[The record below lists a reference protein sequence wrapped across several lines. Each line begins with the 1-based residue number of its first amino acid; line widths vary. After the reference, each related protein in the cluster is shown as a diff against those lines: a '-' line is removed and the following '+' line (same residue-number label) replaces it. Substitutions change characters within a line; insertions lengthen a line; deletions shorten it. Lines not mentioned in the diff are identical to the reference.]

1 MRLLIKAMGFLVVMS
16 VVLVGTLFLI
26 PADRLGNIL
35 SDQLT
40 RQTGRVVALGDTRMT
55 IWPVIGLAVTDL
67 EIGNADWGVE
77 KAFFTARRAAFG
89 LDPVA
94 ALRGQVEFR
103 SVEAENPVLNLETA
117 ADGRTNWTFGGQ
129 APASDANAA
138 PPVLLRR
145 LVISDGQFSHLKDGK
160 TTLLSDVDIAIEW
173 PGQSNPMR
181 FNARISPARSPIE
194 LTGQIDRPLSLLT
207 GEPARLSLT
216 LGTVGGTVA
225 FTGLAGFAPEA
236 QGDMRLD
243 LSDTPAMLAALGLG
257 QIDLPKGL
265 GHSASGSVQVTV
277 TRDRQVALRDGTLA
291 LDGTAV
297 GMAADI
303 DLRAKPRIN
312 ARINASKLDLSALS
326 GEAGSPDVAPQGWPK
341 APIDASFLGTADGE
355 LALVAEKILLGGYE
369 FDQTR
374 ALITLDNSRA
384 VFDLREL
391 RAFNGLITGQVV
403 LNNRTGL
410 SARAD
415 LAFAEV
421 ELEPLLKQTLG
432 TNRIGGPAEGSLSLL
447 TSGISLHELV
457 AQLDGTAFL
466 RAGPGRISGID
477 LDKALTGS
485 VSGGTTVFDQAV
497 GTFSIENGVVR
508 TSDVQ
513 ANLPRLRATA
523 QGRIDLPPKTLD
535 VLFTVLAPEARE
547 GQGLAVPIRV
557 KGPWNEPQIRV
568 DASVVVDRNFSAER
582 DKLKARTE
590 EKLNDALQNRLGVT
604 VKEGQT
610 VGDSLRQSLEERA
623 VRGLQD
629 LLGR

>member
-1 MRLLIKAMGFLVVMS
+1 
-16 VVLVGTLFLI
+16 
-26 PADRLGNIL
+26 
-35 SDQLT
+35 
-40 RQTGRVVALGDTRMT
+40 
-55 IWPVIGLAVTDL
+55 
-67 EIGNADWGVE
+67 
-77 KAFFTARRAAFG
+77 
-89 LDPVA
+89 
-94 ALRGQVEFR
+94 
-103 SVEAENPVLNLETA
+103 
-117 ADGRTNWTFGGQ
+117 
-129 APASDANAA
+129 
-138 PPVLLRR
+138 
-145 LVISDGQFSHLKDGK
+145 
-160 TTLLSDVDIAIEW
+160 
-173 PGQSNPMR
+173 
-181 FNARISPARSPIE
+181 
-194 LTGQIDRPLSLLT
+194 
-207 GEPARLSLT
+207 
-216 LGTVGGTVA
+216 
-225 FTGLAGFAPEA
+225 
-236 QGDMRLD
+236 
-243 LSDTPAMLAALGLG
+243 
-257 QIDLPKGL
+257 
-265 GHSASGSVQVTV
+265 
-277 TRDRQVALRDGTLA
+277 VALRDGTLA
-291 LDGTAV
+291 LDGNAI

-590 EKLNDALQNRLGVT
+590 EKLNDALQDRLGVT